1 MNQTWSVALIS
12 LGTALATG
20 LGALP
25 FFFTKKL
32 SREWLTT
39 GNAIAAGCMT
49 GATLLLLQGGY
60 HISAT
65 RTLWGIVA
73 GIATIIFTQWILKKL
88 PAVSIKDVAQADTR
102 KILLI
107 MIVMT
112 VHSLSEGV
120 GIGVAFGNGAAFGI
134 LIALA
139 LAIHNIPEGLAI
151 SLVLYPRGISAW
163 KCVGWSIFSSLPQLL
178 AVPAFIFVLH
188 FHPYLP
194 AGLGFAAGAMLW
206 LAATELIP
214 DALKD
219 GSRKKIAT
227 IFLVSAV
234 VMVVLE
240 RYI

>member
-12 LGTALATG
+12 LGTAVATG

-32 SREWLTT
+32 SVKWLSI
-39 GNAIAAGCMT
+39 GNAVAAGCMV
-49 GATLLLLQGGY
+49 GATVLLGWSGY
-60 HISAT
+60 HSKPSSMWIGAVIGA
-65 RTLWGIVA
+65 LFIVLA
-73 GIATIIFTQWILKKL
+73 QRILKKL
-88 PAVSIKDVAQADTR
+88 PSVSIHNIAEADAR

-107 MIVMT
+107 VIVMT

-120 GIGVAFGNGAAFGI
+120 GIGVAFGNGTSFGL

-163 KCVGWSIFSSLPQLL
+163 KTAGWSVFSSLPQLL
-178 AVPAFIFVLH
+178 AVPAYIFVEH

-194 AGLGFAAGAMLW
+194 YGLGFAAGAMIW
-206 LAATELIP
+206 LALTELLP
-214 DALKD
+214 DALKE
-219 GSRKKIAT
+219 GSKQSVA
-227 IFLVSAV
+227 IFFILSTAV
-234 VMVVLE
+234 MILLE